1 MDPIAAAAG
10 SALVSVIATDAWQ
23 QARDAVV
30 SLWRRV
36 HPQQAYGIRTEL
48 DTLRG
53 EVLQAREDG
62 DSATESAFER
72 AWQVKLAQ
80 LLRAEPALVDEM
92 RQVLD
97 QILAPTLSEQTRI
110 GNIRAGTAGVVTVN
124 RVGRDVNVV
133 RGNQY
138 TAGRDQTI
146 HRP

>member
-10 SALVSVIATDAWQ
+10 SALVSAIATDTWQ

-30 SLWRRV
+30 SMWRRV
-36 HPQQAYGIRTEL
+36 HPHQADGIRSEL

-53 EVLQAREDG
+53 EVLHARENSDP
-62 DSATESAFER
+62 DTESAFEG

-80 LLRAEPALVDEM
+80 LLRAEPDLVGEM
-92 RQVLD
+92 RRVLD
-97 QILAPTLSEQTRI
+97 QVLVPGLDSAEQTRI
-110 GNIRAGTAGVVTVN
+110 GTIRA
-124 RVGRDVNVV
+124 GRDVNIV

-146 HRP
+146 RRS